1 MQISLPTW
9 PSALTTTKLSA
20 KKISGQPDLP
30 WSSCSVP
37 ISFSMGDWTAQQA
50 SPSTAP
56 DRLPR
61 SPLGRYHPS
70 LQSRTALRQL
80 HSFGPR
86 LPMRSG
92 DGRLTLRPFGAFQ
105 FAFQVGRHLIEA
117 LPVCRGIHGC
127 REAPRAGDLLQ
138 QKLLTARR
146 GVILVRCPVP
156 QTMRNARVCYRRGN

>member
-9 PSALTTTKLSA
+9 PSALTTTKLGA

-92 DGRLTLRPFGAFQ
+92 DGRLTLHSAPSSSLSRPA
-105 FAFQVGRHLIEA
+105 AILSKRSRSAA
-117 LPVCRGIHGC
+117 LFMAATKR
-127 REAPRAGDLLQ
+127 RARAICSNKNSLL
-138 QKLLTARR
+138 LGMASFWFDALSHR
-146 GVILVRCPVP
+146 P
-156 QTMRNARVCYRRGN
+156 MRNARVCYRSGN